1 MSRQGAFAGLLPL
14 FRQRQSLTEV
24 AHSSWRSFSAAA
36 NSDAGPTSSG
46 RVAHL
51 ASRGVVLAEG
61 QQALSFLQGMV
72 TNDVRPLQDAGAA
85 APPVY
90 GTILTP
96 KGKFLHDMFISRHPD
111 LADALLLEV
120 DAGGAAAAVQL
131 LNKYKLRRPVS
142 FRDVSSQYRVM
153 AAWGGAAGGGG
164 GGGGGAPP
172 PGSWWRP
179 DPRLP
184 QLGYRALV
192 PAADAAAV
200 SASAGEEAYR
210 AWRYS
215 LGVAEGEA
223 EIPVGQAAPLDF
235 NVDVLHGVSYT
246 KGCYVGQERN
256 SFTHYRGVIRK
267 RLMPVRL
274 EATAAAT
281 AAAGSGGPGG
291 PALPAIG
298 VDVLDA
304 ATGKSVGQLRGA
316 AASSTSSS
324 SSSSASG
331 PASTS
336 TSSGSTSGSSST
348 EGGAVWG
355 IAYLKLDSAL
365 AAAAGRGELMVAE
378 SATASAALTGGA
390 AQAALC
396 QRREVHALRPQKTGS
411 RRKGHTLE
419 DLLVANVTPADV
431 AHNHAMRFVREGI
444 AYMESLGVKLSE
456 QCEKRYG
463 YTFITDQKFHHFRLC
478 KSEARLNADGTLS
491 GVQRGASPLA
501 KYRVRF
507 AKKMQV
513 RKERLAAAAAAA
525 AAANSSSTAGMGQR
539 RRRGLL
545 QASDGGQ
552 QHAAD
557 GGSSTGTLLDRYGRS
572 RSDLLP
578 VGRGRYR
585 RTSGDEGRGGGR
597 ALLQAAAAGSS
608 STANSS
614 GGSSS
619 ALMYQLLKRVTDKAA
634 NKDDGDDDGAS
645 DVYNDDEEEQEAEA
659 EADAAASEEGDEEG
673 GGGGGKGGGGGAAY
687 GKKKAEALSAA
698 FEPDTELPELTAVGT
713 SHKSSVGCY
722 LQPSMPRNVGYKDAQ
737 LLCVGRNVVLD
748 TCAHYDGQAEGF
760 NVRFPAPKV
769 GSIKLGCSV
778 KVQLLGERNLTKGY
792 KNRLWWANAQDNA
805 YDVVRKSC
813 DPASGRVVEHPVAFV
828 LRDRYTHTLHELE
841 VLSTIFTSLAVADLP
856 EVRAKGV
863 QIVLADQMPHA
874 SYRPTYAAISYP
886 YRLRHLAEAPYPPNT
901 CFRTALFINAFT
913 NSIAFNPNP
922 NTSDCFSPVM
932 IGVHKWLRT
941 LHQELDPTYLARV
954 HHHASE
960 TGGITRRQVVWT
972 SRRNLEAL
980 RLTSGTGMTEWQS
993 ARMVPNENAVVT
1005 ALQLAILEW
1014 NSRSCLLARYYGGDS
1029 ALAGCRRSEVQFD
1042 LVFGE
1047 FSDWPYYP
1055 DQLMTIYRTGIL
1067 IGVHG
1072 AALTFVTSTAAG
1084 ESALLELAGVGWEDT
1099 QTGNMLN
1106 LFPSL
1111 AHNMGAYYE
1120 QVRYQGPDIDIKI
1133 ATDALVRAMDE
1144 VSARISANTARRKAA
1159 EEAAAKAAGGAG
1171 AEGLSFNDQ
1180 YNFDVMFPRACPSSV
1195 PNKLKR
1201 FVTSHPVQMAL
1212 NATPSAATQQQ

>member
-1 MSRQGAFAGLLPL
+1 MSRQGMLAGLLPL
-14 FRQRQSLTEV
+14 CRQRHSLV
-24 AHSSWRSFSAAA
+24 GASCSSWRSFSATET
-36 NSDAGPTSSG
+36 DAGPSSSG

-51 ASRGVVLAEG
+51 TSRGVLLAEG
-61 QQALSFLQGMV
+61 PQALTFLQGMV
-72 TNDVRPLQDAGAA
+72 TNDVRPLQTAGPAE
-85 APPVY
+85 PPVY
-90 GTILTP
+90 ATVLTP
-96 KGKFLHDMFISRHPD
+96 KGKFLHDLFISRHPD
-111 LADALLLEV
+111 MPDALLLEV
-120 DAGGAAAAVQL
+120 DAAGATAAMQL
-131 LNKYKLRRPVS
+131 LNKPLV
-142 FRDVSSQYRVM
+142 
-153 AAWGGAAGGGG
+153 AAGP
-164 GGGGGAPP
+164 A
-172 PGSWWRP
+172 
-179 DPRLP
+179 
-184 QLGYRALV
+184 
-192 PAADAAAV
+192 PAAAGLQ
-200 SASAGEEAYR
+200 SASAAGEEAYR

-223 EIPVGQAAPLDF
+223 EIPAGQAAPLDF
-235 NVDVLHGVSYT
+235 NVDVLRGVSYT

-274 EATAAAT
+274 EATAAA
-281 AAAGSGGPGG
+281 GPG
-291 PALPAIG
+291 PALPAVG
-298 VDVLDA
+298 LDVLDA
-304 ATGKSVGQLRGA
+304 ATGKSHIIVWIELIRFLA
-316 AASSTSSS
+316 PSSVLAGNDSNSRKTS
-324 SSSSASG
+324 
-331 PASTS
+331 
-336 TSSGSTSGSSST
+336 
-348 EGGAVWG
+348 
-355 IAYLKLDSAL
+355 
-365 AAAAGRGELMVAE
+365 
-378 SATASAALTGGA
+378 
-390 AQAALC
+390 
-396 QRREVHALRPQKTGS
+396 S

-419 DLLVANVTPADV
+419 DVLIANVTPADV
-431 AHNHAMRFVREGI
+431 AHNDAMRFVREGV

-463 YTFITDQKFHHFRLC
+463 YTFITDQKYHHFRLC
-478 KSEARLNADGTLS
+478 KSEARLNDDGTLS
-491 GVQRGASPLA
+491 GIL
-501 KYRVRF
+501 
-507 AKKMQV
+507 
-513 RKERLAAAAAAA
+513 
-525 AAANSSSTAGMGQR
+525 ST
-539 RRRGLL
+539 
-545 QASDGGQ
+545 
-552 QHAAD
+552 
-557 GGSSTGTLLDRYGRS
+557 
-572 RSDLLP
+572 
-578 VGRGRYR
+578 
-585 RTSGDEGRGGGR
+585 
-597 ALLQAAAAGSS
+597 
-608 STANSS
+608 
-614 GGSSS
+614 
-619 ALMYQLLKRVTDKAA
+619 
-634 NKDDGDDDGAS
+634 
-645 DVYNDDEEEQEAEA
+645 
-659 EADAAASEEGDEEG
+659 
-673 GGGGGKGGGGGAAY
+673 
-687 GKKKAEALSAA
+687 A

-713 SHKSSVGCY
+713 SHKSS
-722 LQPSMPRNVGYKDAQ
+722 PSMPRNVGYKDAQ

-769 GSIKLGCSV
+769 GSVKLGCSV

-805 YDVVRKSC
+805 YDVVRQSC
-813 DPASGRVVEHPVAFV
+813 DPAGGRVVEHPVAFV
-828 LRDRYTHTLHELE
+828 IRDRYTHTLHELE

-856 EVRAKGV
+856 EVRAQGV

-941 LHQELDPTYLARV
+941 LHKELDPAYLARV
-954 HHHASE
+954 HHHAAE
-960 TGGITRRQVVWT
+960 TGGIIRRQVVWT

-1014 NSRSCLLARYYGGDS
+1014 NSRSCLLSRYYGGDEG
-1029 ALAGCRRSEVQFD
+1029 LAGCRAAAVDVQFD

-1120 QVRYQGPDIDIKI
+1120 QVRYQGPDIDIKV
-1133 ATDALVRAMDE
+1133 ATDALVRPAP
-1144 VSARISANTARRKAA
+1144 ARCPTSS
-1159 EEAAAKAAGGAG
+1159 GA
-1171 AEGLSFNDQ
+1171 
-1180 YNFDVMFPRACPSSV
+1180 
-1195 PNKLKR
+1195 
-1201 FVTSHPVQMAL
+1201 T
-1212 NATPSAATQQQ
+1212 